1 MRVIVARI
9 IGICAGSAPGA
20 LGQATAGLL
29 AGDRAIV
36 RVDGSN
42 RADLP
47 CRACEIAGQRRAP
60 VVHGWSG
67 DRDERFTASLDT
79 LVGGLQAVRRGGGAP
94 AAQYRPRVSL
104 AVSEFGQL
112 GARRHDPHTARTEIH
127 VNGGVNLDADDPAEA
142 VRIVGNLIPHGE
154 LLSRRSGGWAGEG
167 TSGQE
172 APGRGAGWLHHYQY
186 APAGSMRLPGRSPLV
201 PPGWPGYGR
210 TARRAGARRYRPPAV
225 SAHRISLDGG
235 DDEGRPGRK
244 G

>member
-1 MRVIVARI
+1 MTCPAGPARLPDS
-9 IGICAGSAPGA
+9 AGRRLRTAGP
-20 LGQATAGLL
+20 ATATNDSLP
-29 AGDRAIV
+29 APAP
-36 RVDGSN
+36 SS
-42 RADLP
+42 AD
-47 CRACEIAGQRRAP
+47 
-60 VVHGWSG
+60 
-67 DRDERFTASLDT
+67 
-79 LVGGLQAVRRGGGAP
+79 QAVRRGGGAP

-127 VNGGVNLDADDPAEA
+127 VKGGVNLDADDPAEA

-186 APAGSMRLPGRSPLV
+186 APAGSMRLPAVCACRQYAPAGSMRLPGSSPLV

>member
-1 MRVIVARI
+1 MAL
-9 IGICAGSAPGA
+9 IGH
-20 LGQATAGLL
+20 
-29 AGDRAIV
+29 
-36 RVDGSN
+36 
-42 RADLP
+42 DLP

-67 DRDERFTASLDT
+67 DRDERFTASPGT
-79 LVGGLQAVRRGGGAP
+79 LAGGLQAVRRGGGAP
-94 AAQYRPRVSL
+94 AAQYRPRVPL
-104 AVSEFGQL
+104 AVSESGQL

-127 VNGGVNLDADDPAEA
+127 VQGGVNLDADDPAEA

-201 PPGWPGYGR
+201 PPGWPGYRR
-210 TARRAGARRYRPPAV
+210 TARRADARRYRPPAV
-225 SAHRISLDGG
+225 SAHRISPDGG

>member
-1 MRVIVARI
+1 MTCPAGPARLPDS
-9 IGICAGSAPGA
+9 AG
-20 LGQATAGLL
+20 
-29 AGDRAIV
+29 
-36 RVDGSN
+36 
-42 RADLP
+42 
-47 CRACEIAGQRRAP
+47 RRAP

-67 DRDERFTASLDT
+67 DRDERFTASPGT
-79 LVGGLQAVRRGGGAP
+79 LVGGLQAVRRGGGAS

-112 GARRHDPHTARTEIH
+112 GAWRHDPHTARTEIH
-127 VNGGVNLDADDPAEA
+127 VKGGVNLDADDPAEA
-142 VRIVGNLIPHGE
+142 VRIVGNLVPHGE